1 NLPLTGSV
9 ANAIAVERT
18 EDVGPL
24 SFREY
29 CQVRRPITVV
39 TLAFG
44 SAWLWLIDRARGHRG
59 RRRSERCIRVETPSL
74 RLWYPP
80 RPSCYRQRPSWPLL
94 TTEEWNLDGG
104 VGGASRSS
112 NRENPRVL
120 ILVGVA
126 VSAFV
131 VTNVDAFI
139 VMTALFATSSR
150 NVAGIMIG

>member
-1 NLPLTGSV
+1 M
-9 ANAIAVERT
+9 
-18 EDVGPL
+18 
-24 SFREY
+24 
-29 CQVRRPITVV
+29 
-39 TLAFG
+39 
-44 SAWLWLIDRARGHRG
+44 
-59 RRRSERCIRVETPSL
+59 
-74 RLWYPP
+74 
-80 RPSCYRQRPSWPLL
+80 
-94 TTEEWNLDGG
+94 DGG

-150 NVAGIMIG
+150 NVAGIMIGNGGDNVLAPLFRVLGLAHSIFVSAVLLVLDGATCAMALRAGQSRLIIRAVERMGEFLVPAVYSAIGIALLLRAGTPSSFAGHP